1 MKAENRAILITYYTM
16 ALSQFCVH
24 RGTTVKRFT
33 AFVAPNNEKRRVAA
47 VEGLRRRY
55 GQAEA
60 TVT

>member
-33 AFVAPNNEKRRVAA
+33 ALWHLTMKSAGGGGRGIETP
-47 VEGLRRRY
+47 LC
-55 GQAEA
+55 QAEA